1 MRYVKVLLLVL
12 FFFLSMLFFIQ
23 NKDTVTQ
30 TFELVLAVPF
40 LFNFRSIPLPFYLIV
55 LSSFVV
61 GGVLCIA
68 YFLAERLRQ
77 SRQVKELRNRIVGL
91 ERELNQLRTMPLNQS
106 RDDLGRDN
114 PGGLQASEDQGN

>member
-30 TFELVLAVPF
+30 TYELVLAVPF

-55 LSSFVV
+55 LVSFVV
-61 GGVLCIA
+61 GGLLCIA
-68 YFLAERLRQ
+68 YFLAERFRQ
-77 SRQVKELRNRIVGL
+77 AGQVKDLRNRIAGL
-91 ERELNQLRTMPLNQS
+91 ERELNQLRTMPLEDQ
-106 RDDLGRDN
+106 GRDN
-114 PGGLQASEDQGN
+114 LGAPHGPENQGN